1 MLNSIHVTCRIV
13 FTSLLLVLACNTAV
27 LAATQ
32 QQQQIPENAG
42 NELAPF
48 AGLLE
53 NADNPVVTISTN
65 KGDIV
70 IELFAEEAPGS
81 VRNFLQYVNSG
92 YYTGTI
98 FHRVIPDFMIQGG
111 GFTESM
117 QKKPGLAATIQ
128 NEADNGLKNK
138 RGTPGHGTHPGSAFR
153 YFAVFHQCQGTT
165 ASLISR
171 RKAEAVGVTPFF
183 GRVIQGMEIVEAI
196 EGSKTITKSG
206 YQDVPIQAVIMESV
220 SQSR

>member
-70 IELFAEEAPGS
+70 IELFAEGAPGS

-138 RGTPGHGTHPGSAFR
+138 RGTLAMARTQDPHSATSQFFINAR
-153 YFAVFHQCQGTT
+153 DNGFLDFKAKSRSGWGYAV
-165 ASLISR
+165 
-171 RKAEAVGVTPFF
+171 F